1 MTAAVGSRR
10 IDLGKLL
17 PQLVAPV
24 AALVIAAAISSIAL
38 LISDKDPLLAFQHMY
53 DFGMLPDSQVEIL
66 NKASEYYIAAVA
78 VAIGFK
84 MGLFNIGVEGQSK
97 IGAFMAGALA
107 SASFMSWVPGPV
119 RIVLIIVV
127 AMIVGG
133 LWALIAALLKTQ
145 RGVSEVI
152 STLMLNA
159 IGGLVVTWL
168 LNDHWG
174 VQEPG
179 AQIKT
184 TGILPENSW
193 MPGLPI
199 VSGTDQ
205 KVLGFLVIAVILGV
219 VYWFGIGRTRF
230 GFDLRATGYN
240 PSAAVASG
248 VDAKRMVIVAMLIS
262 GAIAGMVNLPR
273 MLGESHTYTEGFG
286 GIGFTGIAVALLG
299 RNHPVGMA
307 LGAILWGFLAR
318 SQLILDLDGIP
329 KEIVLIMQGVAVLS
343 VVIAYELAARI
354 GRRAQQKRVGVAT
367 AAPAGSAPLAA
378 AGVPTGSAGGAI
390 APGTTATETQ
400 AKSGDTGTE
409 ESK

>member
-1 MTAAVGSRR
+1 MSAGTVTAASPPPFWRR
-10 IDLGKLL
+10 VDPAKLL
-17 PQLVAPV
+17 PQLIAPV
-24 AALVIAAAISSIAL
+24 AALLLAAAISWLAL
-38 LISDKDPLLAFQHMY
+38 KLTGKDAGQAFSDML
-53 DFGMLPDSQVEIL
+53 DFGTQPDSIVEIL

-107 SASFMSWVPGPV
+107 SASFMSWLPGTL

-127 AMIVGG
+127 AAIVGAI
-133 LWALIAALLKTQ
+133 WASIAALLKTQ

-159 IGGLVVTWL
+159 IAGQVVTWL
-168 LNDHWG
+168 LNEHWG
-174 VQEPG
+174 VQQPG

-184 TGILPENSW
+184 TGVLPENSW

-205 KVLGFLVIAVILGV
+205 KVLGFLAIAAALGV
-219 VYWFGIGRTRF
+219 VYWFTVNRTRF

-240 PSAAVASG
+240 PFAATASG
-248 VDAKRMVIVAMLIS
+248 VSAKRMVITAMIIS
-262 GAIAGMVNLPR
+262 GAIGGLVNLPR
-273 MLGESHTYTEGFG
+273 MLGETHTYTEGFG

-329 KEIVLIMQGVAVLS
+329 KEIVVIMQGVAVLS
-343 VVIAYELAARI
+343 VVVAYELANRI
-354 GRRAQQKRVGVAT
+354 GRRAQQQRVGAAT
-367 AAPAGSAPLAA
+367 AAPAGSAPLAP
-378 AGVPTGSAGGAI
+378 V
-390 APGTTATETQ
+390 
-400 AKSGDTGTE
+400 TE

>member
-1 MTAAVGSRR
+1 MSAGTAAPAPPAAWRR

-17 PQLVAPV
+17 PQLIAPV

-38 LISDKDPLLAFQHMY
+38 IISDKDPIQAFTDMY
-53 DFGMLPDSQVEIL
+53 KFGTEPDSQVEIL

-97 IGAFMAGALA
+97 IAAFMAGALA
-107 SASFMSWVPGPV
+107 SASFTKWMPGSL
-119 RIVLIIVV
+119 RIVMIIVV
-127 AMIVGG
+127 AMLVGAA
-133 LWALIAALLKTQ
+133 WAAIAAVLKTQ

-152 STLMLNA
+152 STLMLNS
-159 IGGLVVTWL
+159 IGALVVTWL

-184 TGILPENSW
+184 TGILPENTW
-193 MPGLPI
+193 FPGLPI

-205 KVLGFLVIAVILGV
+205 KVLGFLVISAVLGV
-219 VYWFGIGRTRF
+219 VYWFTVNRTRF

-240 PSAAVASG
+240 PFAATASG
-248 VDAKRMVIVAMLIS
+248 VDAKRMIITAMLIS
-262 GAIAGMVNLPR
+262 GAIAGLVNLPR

-354 GRRAQQKRVGVAT
+354 GRRAQQQRVGAAT
-367 AAPAGSAPLAA
+367 AAPAGSAPLVA
-378 AGVPTGSAGGAI
+378 S
-390 APGTTATETQ
+390 
-400 AKSGDTGTE
+400 SE

>member
-1 MTAAVGSRR
+1 VSSVTTAAPPPFWRR
-10 IDLGKLL
+10 IDPAKLV
-17 PQLVAPV
+17 PQLLAPV
-24 AALVIAAAISSIAL
+24 AALLLAAAISAIAL
-38 LISDKDPLLAFQHMY
+38 IITDQDPILAFQHMY
-53 DFGMLPDSQVEIL
+53 EFGITPDSQVEIL
-66 NKASEYYIAAVA
+66 NKASEYYLAAVA
-78 VAIGFK
+78 VAVGFK

-97 IGAFMAGALA
+97 IGAFMAGSLA
-107 SASFMSWVPGPV
+107 SASFMSWMPGGL
-119 RIVLIIVV
+119 RIALIIVV
-127 AMIVGG
+127 AMLIGAA
-133 LWALIAALLKTQ
+133 WASIAALLKTQ

-159 IGGLVVTWL
+159 IGAQVITWL

-184 TGILPENSW
+184 TGILPESSW
-193 MPGLPI
+193 MPSLPI
-199 VSGTDQ
+199 IPGTNQ
-205 KVLGFLVIAVILGV
+205 EVLGFLVIAVVLGV
-219 VYWFGIGRTRF
+219 AYWFVINRTRF
-230 GFDLRATGYN
+230 GFDLRATGHN
-240 PSAAVASG
+240 PFAATASG
-248 VDAKRMVIVAMLIS
+248 VSAKKMVITAMLIS
-262 GAIAGMVNLPR
+262 GAIAGLVNLPR

-343 VVIAYELAARI
+343 VVVAYELAARI
-354 GRRAQQKRVGVAT
+354 GRRAQQQRVGAAT
-367 AAPAGSAPLAA
+367 AAPVGSAPLA
-378 AGVPTGSAGGAI
+378 P
-390 APGTTATETQ
+390 ATP
-400 AKSGDTGTE
+400 E